1 MAQLL
6 FRPPPIRPTSSIPFT
21 KNLTISSSIKP
32 SSFPLP
38 FLSSSSLFRLLPLV
52 PPFHSPLLSSS
63 FSQLKPYLQS
73 EWEPILKGWICSAV
87 SVFCLSV
94 AVPKAG
100 QLPSILTTVGY
111 DKAVSEGLTLAALVC
126 ARSAA
131 NYLQHVF
138 LWEAALKASFSIRTY
153 VFGRVLERDL
163 GFFEGI
169 RGMDAGDVAHR
180 LTSETS
186 DVADML
192 FSLLNTVVPNALQ
205 FLVMATQMVVLSPPL
220 SLISAMG
227 IPCLLIVI
235 GYLGEKLRG
244 ISRRAQV
251 TAAKLSSY
259 LNEVLPLMLV
269 VKANNGEM
277 NENRHF
283 QRLACE
289 DFIARLEKKKM
300 KAFIPQIVQFIYI
313 GGVIALCAGS
323 LIASKGSM
331 DASKFLSFTMSL
343 ALLIDPIQGMGKAF
357 NELKEGEPAIERLF
371 DLAKFDCEVTESP
384 NALDLC
390 YATGD
395 IKFSDVTF
403 RYGDNMPLILNGL
416 NLHIRSGE
424 RVAFIGGSGGGKTT
438 IVKLLLRLYD
448 PLYGQILLDNHNIQE
463 ATLKSLRDHIVLVPQ
478 DTMLFSGT
486 VSENIGYKEASD
498 KLDMEC
504 VEDAAKIANADEF
517 IRELPHGYHTNI
529 GPRGSLLS
537 GGQRQRIAIARA
549 LYQKS
554 SILVLDEA
562 TSALD
567 NKSELLV
574 REALERVMA
583 DHTVIIIAHRIET
596 MMMAD
601 RVLLL
606 EGGKVEEVPK
616 LSLLSP
622 DARLA
627 ALLNL

>member
-1 MAQLL
+1 
-6 FRPPPIRPTSSIPFT
+6 
-21 KNLTISSSIKP
+21 
-32 SSFPLP
+32 
-38 FLSSSSLFRLLPLV
+38 
-52 PPFHSPLLSSS
+52 
-63 FSQLKPYLQS
+63 
-73 EWEPILKGWICSAV
+73 
-87 SVFCLSV
+87 
-94 AVPKAG
+94 
-100 QLPSILTTVGY
+100 
-111 DKAVSEGLTLAALVC
+111 
-126 ARSAA
+126 
-131 NYLQHVF
+131 
-138 LWEAALKASFSIRTY
+138 
-153 VFGRVLERDL
+153 
-163 GFFEGI
+163 
-169 RGMDAGDVAHR
+169 
-180 LTSETS
+180 
-186 DVADML
+186 
-192 FSLLNTVVPNALQ
+192 
-205 FLVMATQMVVLSPPL
+205 
-220 SLISAMG
+220 
-227 IPCLLIVI
+227 
-235 GYLGEKLRG
+235 
-244 ISRRAQV
+244 
-251 TAAKLSSY
+251 
-259 LNEVLPLMLV
+259 MLV

-277 NENRHF
+277 NENLHF
-283 QRLACE
+283 QRLAHE
-289 DFIARLEKKKM
+289 DLVARLEKKKM

-313 GGVIALCAGS
+313 GGVIALCASS

-331 DASKFLSFTMSL
+331 DGSRFLSFTMSL

-371 DLAKFDCEVTESP
+371 DLAQFDYEVTESP

-403 RYGDNMPLILNGL
+403 RYGENMPLVLNGL

-448 PLYGQILLDNHNIQE
+448 PLYGEILLDNHNIQE
-463 ATLKSLRDHIVLVPQ
+463 STLKSLRNHIVLVPQ

-486 VSENIGYKEASD
+486 VSENIGYGEASD

-504 VEDAAKIANADEF
+504 VENAAKIANADEF
-517 IRELPHGYHTNI
+517 IRELPHGYQTNI

-549 LYQKS
+549 LYRKS

-583 DHTVIIIAHRIET
+583 NHTVIIIAHRIET

-616 LSLLSP
+616 SSLLSP
-622 DARLA
+622 DARLT